1 LAKADP
7 LKELLRKAPR
17 DDEIL
22 ARLMALQAEPD
33 YVLALA
39 SGALIELTLQTALLA
54 RFVPLSSTKRGRL
67 FEDAHNGP
75 LSTLSSKN
83 RIAHA
88 IGLYGQSTFN
98 DVDKLRAIRNVF
110 AHAKIDVTFETP
122 ALSSRSKMFELLARH
137 YLPGTISEASGRQA
151 FTWAVIHLH
160 ASIQSTWKRGWPGEM
175 VSLP

>member
-1 LAKADP
+1 MAKADP
-7 LKELLRKAPR
+7 LKELLCKAPR
-17 DDEIL
+17 DDEML
-22 ARLMALQAEPD
+22 GRLMALQAEPD
-33 YVLALA
+33 YVLAIA
-39 SGALIELTLQTALLA
+39 SGALVELTLQTALLA
-54 RFVPLSSTKRGRL
+54 MFVPLSTTKRGRL

-98 DVDKLRAIRNVF
+98 DVDKLRAIRNLF
-110 AHAKIDVTFETP
+110 AHVKVAVSFDTP
-122 ALSSRSKMFELLARH
+122 ALFARSKTFELLARH
-137 YLPGTISEASGRQA
+137 YLTETINAASGRET

-160 ASIQSTWKRGWPGEM
+160 LSIQSTWKRGRPGEM